1 MRRRTLDVLF
11 SAGGVAVAGLLLV
24 LGVVLT
30 SNATF
35 AEHYVRDQ
43 LRQQRISFPVRSDLS
58 AEESVS
64 ACLLANAGKP
74 LETGR
79 QAECYANDYIALH
92 VAALADGK
100 TYAELGAPQTALRA
114 QVAAARSSADP
125 ALPELEKQLADISA
139 TRETL
144 FKGETLRGLLLTSF
158 GFSEFGVKAGQ
169 ASIVTF
175 LGAVLLALLAAA
187 GFIHAFRTPRSEA
200 FAPALSSRSAPVP
213 A

>member
-35 AEHYVRDQ
+35 ADHYVRDQ

-200 FAPALSSRSAPVP
+200 FAPALTSRPAPVP